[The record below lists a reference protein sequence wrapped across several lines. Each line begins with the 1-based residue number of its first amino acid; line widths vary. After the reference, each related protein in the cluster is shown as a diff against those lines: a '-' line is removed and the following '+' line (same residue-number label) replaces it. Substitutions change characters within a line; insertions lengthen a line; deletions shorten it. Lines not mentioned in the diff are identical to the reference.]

1 MAKLLKLRRG
11 TTSQHSS
18 FTGAEGE
25 VTVDTDKETLVVHNG
40 STAGGFAL
48 SRADSPDN
56 QKTRW
61 GTGNDLEIYHDG
73 SHSLVTNSTGYLRLM
88 AGGSGVTIS
97 NGDNSETIAAF
108 LKNGAVDLYYDNS
121 KKFETTS
128 TGVAISGSAKLY
140 DGNKILCGHGDDL
153 KLFHDGTHSYIRN
166 DTNQFYIMGQN
177 NVYLQH
183 HNAGSSI
190 EDMLIAKGD
199 GAVDLYYDNSKKF
212 ETHSAGCKVS
222 AGNLYLDRDNAKLVL
237 GASDDIQIYHDGT
250 NSYVRGGQGDLRIKS
265 NSIKCVNDANDETYI
280 SAVNGGAV
288 ELYHNN
294 SKKFETTSS
303 GAFCTGQLGVDTLY
317 MGDNDKA
324 KFGNGDDLQIY
335 HNGSH
340 SYLDNAVGSLYIRNT
355 GTNWILL
362 QPKTGET
369 SVECAAN
376 GATNLYY
383 DNVKKLE
390 TISSGVQING
400 DLLSNSNVKVY
411 DNYSFL
417 AGSGNDLQIYHTGTH
432 SYIKDAGA
440 GNLYILT
447 NQLEVMNA
455 AGNAY
460 MLRCIEGASIEL
472 YENGSKKLETVANGI
487 NVTGKIGIGDNTPT
501 YEIEAKAAAPQIR
514 LEETSTG
521 GSKRLDIRVNSS
533 GQAYIGANQTAQSL
547 IFQTTNNDRLEVKA
561 DGDIVQKS
569 QAGAND
575 TPGLIWNGGSSSQQ
589 ANLVKLHAKQVSN
602 WGGEFM
608 VKVKGANG
616 SLSDNWQDAIRVFP
630 EGSVTKPLQP
640 SFSARHTSRHT
651 YSHGGNNNSY
661 NTEMWDVNSDYNT
674 SNNRFTAPQ
683 SGYYF
688 LLHCITVRG
697 GTSGILEAKIYINN
711 SEVLRAYE
719 YYAGGSTGC
728 TVNCFGVRYL
738 AANDYVTPHSHWSG
752 STGADQHW
760 ENQAAKPIVFF
771 QGHLCH

>member
-11 TTSQHSS
+11 TTSQHGS

-40 STAGGFAL
+40 ATAGGSAL

-140 DGNKILCGHGDDL
+140 DGIKILCGHGDDL